1 LSTSEKLSTF
11 SIDQSYG
18 YGNINASE
26 LPPCGG
32 SFLLEISIILILIVF
47 KKKLRISFLRMLRYL
62 VFLAVFIILGSG
74 ANIFASSSSDIS
86 IERENYF
93 DQESRVSSKV
103 PEEKEILFTG
113 GNSILATNE
122 PLIFEE
128 IGTFK
133 ITAYSST
140 IGQTDDTPFI
150 MASGKHVYDGAV
162 AANFLPLGTKVKF
175 PDLYGEKI
183 FTVEDRM
190 HERFQDR
197 IDIWFETQTE
207 ARSFGMKRT
216 RVEIVR

>member
-1 LSTSEKLSTF
+1 
-11 SIDQSYG
+11 
-18 YGNINASE
+18 
-26 LPPCGG
+26 
-32 SFLLEISIILILIVF
+32 
-47 KKKLRISFLRMLRYL
+47 MLRYL